1 MTGSATSEIARRFM
15 RASFHMEAPST
26 IRFGDFPR
34 RPAAAIYGQ
43 NYVYGGSVPTAT
55 IIRLG
60 LLLGGQMTNELCQ
73 QFGFDRSAI
82 VERVNLLGLGG
93 PAIPMIAA
101 ELQSH
106 VIQPNVESII
116 EDFYDALSQTT
127 EFQALVLDEA
137 HVNHLK
143 LTQRKYLL
151 SLGQEFDTLDYFE
164 SRLRVGAAHE
174 RVGVS
179 LSLYQSFYCQ
189 LQNMLLA
196 LIPEEIRQKS
206 DAFAELAHFIIKITS
221 LDMSL
226 AIEIYHSKEVHDLE
240 DSITICRE
248 ESELLRRSLRFDTV
262 TRVHSRDFV
271 IETLEEKLICA
282 LKSGTPLCAVMADLD
297 HFKEIND
304 THGHQVGDHV
314 LHDVATRMVTG
325 ARGSD
330 IVGRYGG
337 EEFLI
342 IFDNASLDVARD
354 LAERIRIRVLADPFL
369 EDSTKLHVTV
379 SLGVAAAREGDDAD
393 TLIQRADM
401 ALYEAK
407 EAGRNRVRTE
417 LDIVA
422 TSKATTV

>member
-1 MTGSATSEIARRFM
+1 MFA
-15 RASFHMEAPST
+15 
-26 IRFGDFPR
+26 
-34 RPAAAIYGQ
+34 
-43 NYVYGGSVPTAT
+43 AT
-55 IIRLG
+55 IVKLG
-60 LLLGGQMTNELCQ
+60 LLLEDRMTNELCQ

-82 VERVNLLGLGG
+82 VERLNLLGLGG

-106 VIQPNVESII
+106 VIQPNVDSII
-116 EDFYDALSQTT
+116 EEFYEALAQTGA
-127 EFQALVLDEA
+127 FRSLALDEGQ
-137 HVNHLK
+137 VNHLK
-143 LTQRKYLL
+143 MTQRKYLL
-151 SLGQEFDTLDYFE
+151 SLGQDFDTLEYFE

-196 LIPEEIRQKS
+196 LIPDEIRQKP
-206 DAFAELAHFIIKITS
+206 DAFAELAHFIVKITS

-226 AIEIYHSKEVHDLE
+226 AIETYHSTEVHDLE
-240 DSITICRE
+240 DSITVCRE

-262 TRVHSRDFV
+262 TRVHSRAFV
-271 IETLEEKLICA
+271 VQALEEKLVLA
-282 LKSGTPLCAVMADLD
+282 AKSGDPLCAVMADLD

-304 THGHQVGDHV
+304 AYGHQVGDHV

-342 IFDNASLDVARD
+342 IFENASLDVARD
-354 LAERIRIRVLADPFL
+354 LSERIRIRVLADPFI
-369 EDSTKLHVTV
+369 EDSTDLHITV
-379 SLGVAAAREGDDAD
+379 SLGVAEARDGDDAE
-393 TLIQRADM
+393 TLIRRADM

-407 EAGRNRVRTE
+407 KAGRNRVRTE

-422 TSKATTV
+422 SSKATIVS

>member
-1 MTGSATSEIARRFM
+1 M
-15 RASFHMEAPST
+15 
-26 IRFGDFPR
+26 
-34 RPAAAIYGQ
+34 
-43 NYVYGGSVPTAT
+43 
-55 IIRLG
+55 IRLG
-60 LLLGGQMTNELCQ
+60 ILLGGLMTNELCQ
-73 QFGFDRSAI
+73 QFGFEHSAI
-82 VERVNLLGLGG
+82 AERLNLLGLGG
-93 PAIPMIAA
+93 PSIPMIAE

-106 VIQPNVESII
+106 VIQPNVDTII
-116 EDFYDALSQTT
+116 EEFYNALEQTA
-127 EFQALVLDEA
+127 EFRSMMLDESQ
-137 HVNHLK
+137 VNHLK
-143 LTQRKYLL
+143 MTQRKYLL
-151 SLGQEFDTLDYFE
+151 SLGQDFDTPDYFE

-196 LIPEEIRQKS
+196 LIPDEIRQKS

-226 AIEIYHSKEVHDLE
+226 AIETYHSTEVHDLE
-240 DSITICRE
+240 DSITVCRE

-262 TRVHSRDFV
+262 TRVHSRAFV
-271 IETLEEKLICA
+271 VQALDEKLVCA
-282 LKSGTPLCAVMADLD
+282 LKNGNPLCAVMADLD
-297 HFKEIND
+297 HFKAIND
-304 THGHQVGDHV
+304 EYGHQVGDHV

-342 IFDNASLDVARD
+342 IFEKASLDVARD
-354 LAERIRIRVLADPFL
+354 LSERIRIRVLADPFI
-369 EDSTKLHVTV
+369 EDATKLHVTV
-379 SLGVAAAREGDDAD
+379 SFGVAEARDGDDAEA
-393 TLIQRADM
+393 LIRRADM

-417 LDIVA
+417 LDI
-422 TSKATTV
+422 TESSKATTA

>member
-1 MTGSATSEIARRFM
+1 MGKTTYMAGLFRRLRSLDLGYSSATMSN
-15 RASFHMEAPST
+15 
-26 IRFGDFPR
+26 D
-34 RPAAAIYGQ
+34 
-43 NYVYGGSVPTAT
+43 
-55 IIRLG
+55 
-60 LLLGGQMTNELCQ
+60 LCQ

-82 VERVNLLGLGG
+82 GERLNLLGLGG

-106 VIQPNVESII
+106 VIQPNVDTII
-116 EDFYDALSQTT
+116 EEFYLALAQTDDFRSLALDGGQVS
-127 EFQALVLDEA
+127 
-137 HVNHLK
+137 HLK
-143 LTQRKYLL
+143 MTQRKYLL
-151 SLGQEFDTLDYFE
+151 SLGRDFDTLDYFE

-196 LIPEEIRQKS
+196 LIPDEIRQKP

-226 AIEIYHSKEVHDLE
+226 AIETYHSTEVHDLE
-240 DSITICRE
+240 DSITVCRE

-262 TRVHSRDFV
+262 TRVHSRAFV
-271 IETLEEKLICA
+271 VQALDEKLVCA
-282 LKSGTPLCAVMADLD
+282 LKNGDPLCAVMADLD
-297 HFKEIND
+297 HFKKIND
-304 THGHQVGDHV
+304 EHGHQVGDHV

-342 IFDNASLDVARD
+342 IFEKASLDVARD
-354 LAERIRIRVLADPFL
+354 LSERIRIRVLADPFI
-369 EDSTKLHVTV
+369 EAAMKLHVTV
-379 SLGVAAAREGDDAD
+379 SLGVAEAHDGDDAE
-393 TLIQRADM
+393 TLIRRADM

-407 EAGRNRVRTE
+407 KAGRNRVRTE
-417 LDIVA
+417 LDI
-422 TSKATTV
+422 TESSKATTA

>member
-1 MTGSATSEIARRFM
+1 MGKTTYMAGLFRRLRSLDLGYSSATMSN
-15 RASFHMEAPST
+15 
-26 IRFGDFPR
+26 D
-34 RPAAAIYGQ
+34 
-43 NYVYGGSVPTAT
+43 
-55 IIRLG
+55 
-60 LLLGGQMTNELCQ
+60 LCQ

-82 VERVNLLGLGG
+82 GERLNLLGLGG

-106 VIQPNVESII
+106 VIQPNVDTII
-116 EDFYDALSQTT
+116 EEFYLALAQTDDFRSLALDGGQVS
-127 EFQALVLDEA
+127 
-137 HVNHLK
+137 HLK
-143 LTQRKYLL
+143 MTQRKYLL
-151 SLGQEFDTLDYFE
+151 SLGRDFDTLDYFE

-196 LIPEEIRQKS
+196 LIPDEIRQKP

-226 AIEIYHSKEVHDLE
+226 AIETYHSTEVHDRE
-240 DSITICRE
+240 DSLTVCRE

-262 TRVHSRDFV
+262 TRVHSRAFV
-271 IETLEEKLICA
+271 VQALDEKLVCA
-282 LKSGTPLCAVMADLD
+282 LKNGDPLCAVMADLD
-297 HFKEIND
+297 HFKKIND
-304 THGHQVGDHV
+304 EHGHQVGDHV

-342 IFDNASLDVARD
+342 IFEKASLDVARD
-354 LAERIRIRVLADPFL
+354 LSERIRIRVLADPFI
-369 EDSTKLHVTV
+369 EAAMKLHVTV
-379 SLGVAAAREGDDAD
+379 SLGVAEAHDGDDAE
-393 TLIQRADM
+393 TLIRRADM

-407 EAGRNRVRTE
+407 KAGRNRVRTE
-417 LDIVA
+417 LDI
-422 TSKATTV
+422 TESSKATTA

>member
-1 MTGSATSEIARRFM
+1 MGCVLATMS
-15 RASFHMEAPST
+15 
-26 IRFGDFPR
+26 
-34 RPAAAIYGQ
+34 
-43 NYVYGGSVPTAT
+43 
-55 IIRLG
+55 
-60 LLLGGQMTNELCQ
+60 NELCQ

-82 VERVNLLGLGG
+82 GERLNLLGLGG

-106 VIQPNVESII
+106 VIQPNVDTII
-116 EDFYDALSQTT
+116 EQFYEAVAQTAEFRSLALGESQ
-127 EFQALVLDEA
+127 
-137 HVNHLK
+137 VNRLK
-143 LTQRKYLL
+143 MTQRKYLL
-151 SLGQEFDTLDYFE
+151 SLGQDFDTPDYFE

-174 RVGVS
+174 RSGVS

-196 LIPEEIRQKS
+196 LIPEEIRHKP

-226 AIEIYHSKEVHDLE
+226 AIEIYHSNEVHDLE
-240 DSITICRE
+240 DSITVCRE

-262 TRVHSRDFV
+262 TRVHSRLFV
-271 IETLEEKLICA
+271 VEMLDEKLGSA
-282 LKSGTPLCAVMADLD
+282 QKNGDPLCAVMADLD
-297 HFKEIND
+297 HFKLIND
-304 THGHQVGDHV
+304 AHGHQVGDHV

-342 IFDNASLDVARD
+342 IFEGATLDVARD
-354 LAERIRIRVLADPFL
+354 LAERIRIRVLADPFI
-369 EDSTKLHVTV
+369 EDSKKLHITV
-379 SLGVAAAREGDDAD
+379 SLGVAEARAGDNAE
-393 TLIQRADM
+393 TLIRRADM

-417 LDIVA
+417 LDITA
-422 TSKATTV
+422 DSRATTA